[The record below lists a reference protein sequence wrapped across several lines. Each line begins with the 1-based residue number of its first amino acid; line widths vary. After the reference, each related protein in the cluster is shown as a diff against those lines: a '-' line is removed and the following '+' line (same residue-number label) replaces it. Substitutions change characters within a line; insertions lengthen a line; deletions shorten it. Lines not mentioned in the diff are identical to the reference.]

1 MPHQNRD
8 EIIKDAI
15 AGGLIGAA
23 LGAML
28 TGKSDRS
35 ILAAIVGAAINAS
48 LKAQQEVKALDTS
61 VVYEIDGIIYR
72 VHPDGSKE
80 FVKRLPRSKR
90 RIYKREFRLE

>member
-1 MPHQNRD
+1 MPDQNRD
-8 EIIKDAI
+8 DIIKDAI

-35 ILAAIVGAAINAS
+35 VLAAIVGAAIGAS
-48 LKAQQEVKALDTS
+48 LSAQSEVKKLDTS
-61 VVYEIDGIIYR
+61 VLYEINGIIYR

-80 FVKRLPRSKR
+80 FVKRIPRSKR
-90 RIYKREFRLE
+90 RVTKEFRLG